1 MGFTTVF
8 WGAVGI
14 APALNRRERSY
25 LRRFAAIRRQRTS
38 AGPYHAEPG
47 GLLAWRRRRPE
58 ILDHDTPP
66 EGQPNLWCQW
76 VPARGGAEL
85 RWDGREKFY
94 DAADWMRYLVDHF
107 LRPGALAAGAG
118 DPRLAGFTFDHRCD
132 GTVFALAA
140 PESLAVDA
148 WRIEVADGVV
158 REVDYEVPALT
169 LDVDALEERGEELDV
184 QGCFVAAMADA
195 PGAVE
200 SLVELLARLAELGQ
214 AGAAARLRAFA
225 IDLAP
230 LHPRP
235 DAFAA
240 ALGGR

>member
-8 WGAVGI
+8 WGAVRI
-14 APALNRRERSY
+14 DPPLNRRERSY
-25 LRRFAAIRRQRTS
+25 LRRFAATRRQRTS

-47 GLLAWRRRRPE
+47 GLFAWRRRRPE
-58 ILDHDTPP
+58 ILERNTPP

-76 VPARGGAEL
+76 VPTGDGAAL

-94 DAADWMRYLVDHF
+94 DGAAWMRYLVDHF
-107 LRPGALAAGAG
+107 LRPGALAAVAG

-140 PESLAVDA
+140 PESVLVGA

-158 REVDYEVPALT
+158 REIDYGVPGLT
-169 LDVDALEERGEELDV
+169 LDVDALEEREEAVDV

-195 PGAVE
+195 PGGVE
-200 SLVELLARLAELGQ
+200 SLVELLARLAALGQ
-214 AGAAARLRAFA
+214 SRAAARLRAYA
-225 IDLAP
+225 LDLAR

-235 DAFAA
+235 DAFTA